1 MARRTSAVL
10 TFSGTEALYTNIAD
24 FARDR
29 RLNSSELIRKVM
41 QWAISH
47 PAEIDE
53 KVLKVEEEEIKI

>member
-10 TFSGTEALYTNIAD
+10 TFSGTEALYNNIAD